1 MQTKKYSSR
10 SIKKGQ
16 EENSIPKMWN
26 RKKAAIVGLKNSSI
40 QTGVP
45 KSIVKEKNK
54 QKDIRR
60 IFKMLREIQLSIE
73 VEKID
78 IHEGVIVKA
87 LLDSSV
93 IGMFINRKIAA
104 KYGFR
109 LQKLERP
116 VMVINVNGTNN
127 SGQAIT
133 HQVEVSVYYKSHIE
147 KMRIDMCDLER
158 TDIILRM
165 LWLLAHNLEINQ
177 EIEEVKMTRC
187 LLLCKRNTKLEK
199 GQKVKK
205 EKRVV
210 MLEKE
215 KIVRQII
222 DNKKNWKREKKVE
235 ADHRKIK
242 EIVSRK
248 SLKQRKV
255 FRKVKSER
263 IPMRKIWDYTI
274 DLKKTFKLQKE
285 RIYSL
290 SKDEREEIHDFV
302 NNQLRKRYIRLSKS
316 PQTLLVFFVDKK
328 NRSKRMVIDYH
339 SLNDQ
344 TVKNNYL
351 LLLITDLIN
360 NIGNKRIFTKMNLWW
375 GFNNVRIKEEDK

>member
-26 RKKAAIVGLKNSSI
+26 RKKAAMVGLENSSI

-45 KSIVKEKNK
+45 KSIVKGKNK

-87 LLDSSV
+87 LLDSSM

-147 KMRIDMCDLER
+147 KIRIDMCDLER

-177 EIEEVKMTRC
+177 ETEEVKMTRC

-360 NIGNKRIFTKMNLWW
+360 NIGSKRIFTKMDLQWR
-375 GFNNVRIKEEDK
+375 FNNMRIKEKDE

>member
-26 RKKAAIVGLKNSSI
+26 RKKAAMVGLENSSI

-87 LLDSSV
+87 LLDSSM

-147 KMRIDMCDLER
+147 KIRIDMCDLER

-165 LWLLAHNLEINQ
+165 LWLLAHNLEINW
-177 EIEEVKMTRC
+177 ETEEVKMTRC

-263 IPMRKIWDYTI
+263 IPMRKI
-274 DLKKTFKLQKE
+274 
-285 RIYSL
+285 
-290 SKDEREEIHDFV
+290 
-302 NNQLRKRYIRLSKS
+302 
-316 PQTLLVFFVDKK
+316 
-328 NRSKRMVIDYH
+328 
-339 SLNDQ
+339 
-344 TVKNNYL
+344 
-351 LLLITDLIN
+351 
-360 NIGNKRIFTKMNLWW
+360 
-375 GFNNVRIKEEDK
+375 

>member
-26 RKKAAIVGLKNSSI
+26 RKKAAMVGLENSSI

-78 IHEGVIVKA
+78 IHKGVIVKA
-87 LLDSSV
+87 LLDSSM

-147 KMRIDMCDLER
+147 KIRIDMCDLER

-177 EIEEVKMTRC
+177 ETEEVKMTRC

-274 DLKKTFKLQKE
+274 DLKKTFKLQKK

-328 NRSKRMVIDYH
+328 NGSKRMVIDYH

-360 NIGNKRIFTKMNLWW
+360 NIGSKRIFTKMDLQWR
-375 GFNNVRIKEEDK
+375 FNNMRIKEKDE

>member
-60 IFKMLREIQLSIE
+60 IFKMLREIQLNIE

-93 IGMFINRKIAA
+93 IGMFMNRKIAA

-165 LWLLAHNLEINQ
+165 LWLLAHNLEINW
-177 EIEEVKMTRC
+177 ETEEVKMTRC
-187 LLLCKRNTKLEK
+187 LLLCRRNTKLEK

-242 EIVSRK
+242 EIVPRK

-263 IPMRKIWDYTI
+263 IPMRKIQDYTI

-328 NRSKRMVIDYH
+328 NGSKRMVIDYH

-360 NIGNKRIFTKMNLWW
+360 NIGSKRIFTKMDLQWR
-375 GFNNVRIKEEDK
+375 FNNMRIKEKDE

>member
-26 RKKAAIVGLKNSSI
+26 RKKAAMVGLENSSI

-45 KSIVKEKNK
+45 KSIVKGKNK

-60 IFKMLREIQLSIE
+60 IFKMLREIQLNIE

-93 IGMFINRKIAA
+93 IGMFMNRKIAA

-147 KMRIDMCDLER
+147 KIRIDMCDLER

-177 EIEEVKMTRC
+177 ETEEVKMTRC

-242 EIVSRK
+242 EIVPRK

-328 NRSKRMVIDYH
+328 NGSKRMVIDYH

-360 NIGNKRIFTKMNLWW
+360 NIGSKRIFTKMDLQWR
-375 GFNNVRIKEEDK
+375 FNNMRIKEKDE

>member
-45 KSIVKEKNK
+45 KSIVKGKNK

-60 IFKMLREIQLSIE
+60 IFKILREIQLSIE

-93 IGMFINRKIAA
+93 IGMFMNRKIAA

-165 LWLLAHNLEINQ
+165 LWLLAHNLEINW
-177 EIEEVKMTRC
+177 ETEEVKMTRC
-187 LLLCKRNTKLEK
+187 LLLCRRNTKLEK

-263 IPMRKIWDYTI
+263 IPMRKIQDYTI

-328 NRSKRMVIDYH
+328 NGSKRMVIDYH

-360 NIGNKRIFTKMNLWW
+360 NIGSKRIFTKMDLQWR
-375 GFNNVRIKEEDK
+375 FNNMRIKEKDE